1 MPTYVLTPSGP
12 CLVPGAGPWLIGPRE
27 LPALDMEPR
36 RSGLFQATGPTAL
49 LRGVPVTAATRVL
62 LTDGT
67 LMPAVELRAGA
78 LVQSW
83 DPETGQPVAYELPS
97 ALLFEGED
105 EAWAPA
111 VAALLG
117 GSPEGPWIV
126 VEG

>member
-12 CLVPGAGPWLIGPRE
+12 CLVPGAGPWLLGPRE
-27 LPALDMEPR
+27 LPAMGLEPR
-36 RSGLFQATGPTAL
+36 RSGLLQATGPTAL

-111 VAALLG
+111 TAALMG

>member
-12 CLVPGAGPWLIGPRE
+12 CLAPGAGPWLIGPRE
-27 LPALDMEPR
+27 LPALGLEPR
-36 RSGLFQATGPTAL
+36 RSGLLQAAGPTAL

-67 LMPAVELRAGA
+67 LMPAGELRAGA

-83 DPETGQPVAYELPS
+83 DPETGQPAAYELSS
-97 ALLFEGED
+97 ALVFDGPA
-105 EAWAPA
+105 EAWAPSA
-111 VAALLG
+111 PTLVG
-117 GSPEGPWIV
+117 GSEAGPWIV